1 MKKVVYIPG
10 DGIGPSIVESV
21 ISIINASGAEI
32 EWVEAEAGLGA
43 FEKYGNPLP
52 DKTIN
57 LIHEHKV
64 TLKGPLTTPIGDGF
78 RSVNVELRREFDLFA
93 NYRPIKSFE
102 GVKSKFSN
110 IDLIIFR
117 ENTEGLYSGIEC
129 YTDDSHNRAESV
141 AVVTRQGSERII
153 RSAFEYAIQNN
164 RKEITIVHKA
174 NILKFTSGMFL
185 EIGRK
190 IALEYPSIKCNDK
203 IIDNMCM
210 QLVIKPEQFDIIVTT
225 NLFGDILSDLASGLI
240 GGLGLAPGAN
250 LGKKVAIFEAVH
262 GSAPDITGKNLA
274 NPSALLLAGILLL
287 NHIGFKDCADKIKNS
302 LIKVLKDGEYCTK
315 DLNVNGVGT
324 IEMTNAIIRNM

>member
-302 LIKVLKDGEYCTK
+302 LIKVLKDGEYCTCLLYTSPSPR
-315 DLNVNGVGT
+315 DRT
-324 IEMTNAIIRNM
+324 RSRMPSSA

>member
-1 MKKVVYIPG
+1 M
-10 DGIGPSIVESV
+10 
-21 ISIINASGAEI
+21 
-32 EWVEAEAGLGA
+32 
-43 FEKYGNPLP
+43 
-52 DKTIN
+52 
-57 LIHEHKV
+57 
-64 TLKGPLTTPIGDGF
+64 
-78 RSVNVELRREFDLFA
+78 
-93 NYRPIKSFE
+93 
-102 GVKSKFSN
+102 
-110 IDLIIFR
+110 
-117 ENTEGLYSGIEC
+117 YSGIEC

>member
-153 RSAFEYAIQNN
+153 RSAFEYAIQN
-164 RKEITIVHKA
+164 
-174 NILKFTSGMFL
+174 L
-185 EIGRK
+185 
-190 IALEYPSIKCNDK
+190 
-203 IIDNMCM
+203 
-210 QLVIKPEQFDIIVTT
+210 
-225 NLFGDILSDLASGLI
+225 
-240 GGLGLAPGAN
+240 
-250 LGKKVAIFEAVH
+250 
-262 GSAPDITGKNLA
+262 
-274 NPSALLLAGILLL
+274 
-287 NHIGFKDCADKIKNS
+287 S
-302 LIKVLKDGEYCTK
+302 LIH
-315 DLNVNGVGT
+315 
-324 IEMTNAIIRNM
+324 I

>member
-262 GSAPDITGKNLA
+262 GSAPDLTGKNLA